1 MDEHIF
7 IALIAALVNLLLSV
21 LVPCALNK
29 ARVSMLDNVKTM
41 FNQQKHMLVTSSVLV
56 AVIVYLS
63 LKAAP
68 LVKAELPDAVLNL
81 AHLGR

>member
-7 IALIAALVNLLLSV
+7 IALIAALVNLLLAV
-21 LVPCALNK
+21 LVPCALTKTNL
-29 ARVSMLDNVKTM
+29 SMLDNIKKM
-41 FNQQKHMLVTSSVLV
+41 FNQQKHMLLTSSVLV